1 MEFFTPA
8 VIIAV
13 LVTSDIFVMLFA
25 LIGWWLY
32 WRERKSHAAMS
43 EAWLE
48 VVRELHLTLQR
59 VAAQLGQSQ
68 P

>member
-43 EAWLE
+43 EAWMEIVKDL
-48 VVRELHLTLQR
+48 RLTLER
-59 VAAQLGQSQ
+59 VAAKLAQSQ